1 MLWHIW
7 KACNALV
14 FEKIRMDPATIMRKA
29 EEESNIWFELN
40 YPDAS
45 PAAPTQP
52 SRAIKPSWKAPADD
66 ILKCN
71 IAASWSESSRKS
83 GAAWFVR
90 DSRGKVLVHGRRSYS
105 FVQTREQEEL
115 LAIFWEIESMKSMR
129 KGQVIFESSC
139 ERARACFLSPNSC
152 HGAVELVGKICD
164 MVQWFQFWSLDHVL
178 EARNVLAQRIA
189 NSVISER
196 RYQSYIASGGPNWL
210 KDLIAYEARNAT
222 PSP

>member
-1 MLWHIW
+1 
-7 KACNALV
+7 
-14 FEKIRMDPATIMRKA
+14 MDPATIMRKA

-45 PAAPTQP
+45 PTAPTQP

-196 RYQSYIASGGPNWL
+196 RYQSYIAFGGPNWL

>member
-1 MLWHIW
+1 
-7 KACNALV
+7 
-14 FEKIRMDPATIMRKA
+14 MDLATIMRKA

-66 ILKCN
+66 IFKCN

-90 DSRGKVLVHGRRSYS
+90 DSRGKH
-105 FVQTREQEEL
+105 
-115 LAIFWEIESMKSMR
+115 EIPD
-129 KGQVIFESSC
+129 
-139 ERARACFLSPNSC
+139 ARACFLSPNSC